1 MVTTITFFNWL
12 VSTEKDTYASVAAL
26 GLTHETLGCAHN
38 FDDPFSVLPIKPVH
52 ILTNSPPGVMVMY
65 RLV

>member
-1 MVTTITFFNWL
+1 M
-12 VSTEKDTYASVAAL
+12 STEKDTYASVAAL

-38 FDDPFSVLPIKPVH
+38 FDDPFSILPIEPVH
-52 ILTNSPPGVMVMY
+52 ILTNSPPEVMVMY